1 MPFLDLGRRGRPNS
15 IKNFK
20 KPWSFSSDVAALTPA
35 TASER
40 TPVVFSGL
48 QVAEL
53 RSLRERRSGGRERK
67 GGRKW
72 IGPVSLAFYRRLD
85 RSGSGLVRPLPLST
99 VRSCLDPYGSIW
111 RLLNLSCDPDP
122 LDFGFGLFVTFF
134 LILLAISHAVFDTCT
149 PGMSKNVLE
158 NPSKIYEAFLIFLW
172 WFCDDFYTEK
182 TC

>member
-15 IKNFK
+15 IKFFK